1 MWSKNLSPVETSAD
15 PLPSRTIE
23 TSTSVSAVDLLNDP
37 CLLNASNSSQPDC
50 AAPIQLSLVTGSGLR
65 RTIGTIHAIQY
76 LADTFISQVLDGD
89 NMPLFLVRCQL
100 EVEGSPEVFEA
111 FVRTCE
117 LCSGLQS
124 IGKVKNFGAF
134 SDMSGGAV
142 IVEAESEEEVR
153 RFVESMPV
161 KPFVRT
167 EIKRLLSPEELKSIA
182 SSAKPR

>member
-1 MWSKNLSPVETSAD
+1 
-15 PLPSRTIE
+15 
-23 TSTSVSAVDLLNDP
+23 
-37 CLLNASNSSQPDC
+37 
-50 AAPIQLSLVTGSGLR
+50 
-65 RTIGTIHAIQY
+65 
-76 LADTFISQVLDGD
+76 
-89 NMPLFLVRCQL
+89 MPLFLVRCQL

-142 IVEAESEEEVR
+142 IVEAECEEEVR

>member
-1 MWSKNLSPVETSAD
+1 
-15 PLPSRTIE
+15 
-23 TSTSVSAVDLLNDP
+23 
-37 CLLNASNSSQPDC
+37 
-50 AAPIQLSLVTGSGLR
+50 
-65 RTIGTIHAIQY
+65 
-76 LADTFISQVLDGD
+76 
-89 NMPLFLVRCQL
+89 MPLFLVRCQL

-111 FVRTCE
+111 FVKTCE

-124 IGKVKNFGAF
+124 SGKVKNFGAF
-134 SDMSGGAV
+134 ADMSGGAV